1 MTFLCWKKSLSYCL
15 IAFFMDIESK
25 TPEETAKV
33 ELSVPS
39 FVIRI
44 YNSPNCADSPKFG
57 VAFNSTD
64 F

>member
-1 MTFLCWKKSLSYCL
+1 MTSFMLKTSLSYCL
-15 IAFFMDIESK
+15 IAYFMDIESK
-25 TPEETAKV
+25 TPEETAKL